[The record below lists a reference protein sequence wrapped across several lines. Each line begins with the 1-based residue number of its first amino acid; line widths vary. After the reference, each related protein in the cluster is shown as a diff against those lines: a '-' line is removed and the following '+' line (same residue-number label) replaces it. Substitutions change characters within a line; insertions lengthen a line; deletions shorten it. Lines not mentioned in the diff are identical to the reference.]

1 MAKSEKILND
11 NLRNGWVERFVD
23 FLKTVGEDVQLTA
36 SNTLTFPTVDEDGN
50 DKFVTLTV
58 KVPKGSRDGDAYDGY
73 AEAEDYAKHLKEQAE
88 KKAEAE
94 AKKSAKIA
102 RDKAAR
108 EAKAKAKAEREAKGE

>member
-11 NLRNGWVERFVD
+11 NLRNGWVERFVA
-23 FLKTVGEDVQLTA
+23 FLKAEGEDVQLTA
-36 SNTLTFPTVDEDGN
+36 SNTLMFPTLDEDGN

>member
-11 NLRNGWVERFVD
+11 NLRNGWVERFVA
-23 FLKTVGEDVQLTA
+23 FLKAEGEDVQLTA
-36 SNTLTFPTVDEDGN
+36 SNTLMFPTVDEDGN

>member
-11 NLRNGWVERFVD
+11 NLRNGWVERFVA
-23 FLKTVGEDVQLTA
+23 FLKAEGEDVQLTA
-36 SNTLTFPTVDEDGN
+36 SNTLMFPTVDEDGN
-50 DKFVTLTV
+50 DKFVTLTI

-94 AKKSAKIA
+94 VKKSAKIA

>member
-11 NLRNGWVERFVD
+11 NLRNGWVERFVA
-23 FLKTVGEDVQLTA
+23 FLKDAGEDAQLTA
-36 SNTLTFPTVDEDGN
+36 SNTLMFPTVDEDGN

>member
-11 NLRNGWVERFVD
+11 NLRNGWVERFVA
-23 FLKTVGEDVQLTA
+23 FLKTAGEDVQLTA
-36 SNTLTFPTVDEDGN
+36 SNTLMFPTLDEDGN

-94 AKKSAKIA
+94 AKKAAKIA

>member
-11 NLRNGWVERFVD
+11 NLRNGWVERFMA
-23 FLKTVGEDVQLTA
+23 FLKAEGEDVQLTA
-36 SNTLTFPTVDEDGN
+36 SNTLMFPTVDEDGN

-108 EAKAKAKAEREAKGE
+108 EAKAKAKAEREVKGE

>member
-11 NLRNGWVERFVD
+11 NLRNGWVERFVA
-23 FLKTVGEDVQLTA
+23 FLKDAGEDVQLTA
-36 SNTLTFPTVDEDGN
+36 SNTLMFPTVDEDGN
-50 DKFVTLTV
+50 DKFVTLTI

>member
-11 NLRNGWVERFVD
+11 NLRNGWVERFVA
-23 FLKTVGEDVQLTA
+23 FLKAEGEDVQLTA
-36 SNTLTFPTVDEDGN
+36 SNTLMFPTVDEDGN

-73 AEAEDYAKHLKEQAE
+73 AEAEDYAKHLKEQVE

-94 AKKSAKIA
+94 AKKAAKIA

>member
-11 NLRNGWVERFVD
+11 NLRNGWVERFAA
-23 FLKTVGEDVQLTA
+23 FLKAEGEDVQLTA
-36 SNTLTFPTVDEDGN
+36 SNTLMFPTLDEDGN